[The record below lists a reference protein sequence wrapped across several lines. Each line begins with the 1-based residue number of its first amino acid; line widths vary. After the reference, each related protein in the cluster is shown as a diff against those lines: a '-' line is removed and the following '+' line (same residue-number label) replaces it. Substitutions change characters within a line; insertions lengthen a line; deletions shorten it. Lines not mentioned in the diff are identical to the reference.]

1 MLGRICVYMK
11 GTRPSQVGEET
22 RLLLL
27 LGSCIRTVVT
37 MRFFKNYRVY
47 VLTSVAYLG
56 SLLFGMFS
64 LVSSHLAM
72 SKGLILCLNQPRG
85 FTESAD
91 L

>member
-1 MLGRICVYMK
+1 
-11 GTRPSQVGEET
+11 
-22 RLLLL
+22 
-27 LGSCIRTVVT
+27 

-72 SKGLILCLNQPRG
+72 FKGLILCLNQPRG